1 VEYELL
7 GRWSDDGLRPIQ
19 EGNNVRGAMR
29 HIELSGEFACYPLME
44 FKLQSMLATMPA
56 ISTSPLNRSLM
67 SSLSLLI
74 FFLLLVRRHLGEFM
88 NIDNPYSVEIVALLF

>member
-67 SSLSLLI
+67 SSLSRLI
-74 FFLLLVRRHLGEFM
+74 VFFVFVFTFVGAETFM
-88 NIDNPYSVEIVALLF
+88 RIYEY